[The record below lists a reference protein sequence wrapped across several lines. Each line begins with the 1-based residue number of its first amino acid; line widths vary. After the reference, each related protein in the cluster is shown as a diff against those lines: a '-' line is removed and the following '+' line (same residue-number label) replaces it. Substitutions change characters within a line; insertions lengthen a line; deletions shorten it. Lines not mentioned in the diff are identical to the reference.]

1 MTAIVW
7 LTLDD
12 VKDRTTLSRP
22 EIERFVA
29 SREFPSP
36 VQGADGACVWREGE
50 IDDWIAG
57 RPRVEDIPRSRQ
69 TKGH

>member
-12 VKDRTTLSRP
+12 VKDRTTLPRS
-22 EIERFVA
+22 EIKRLVA

-36 VQGADGACVWREGE
+36 IERTDGSHVWREAD
-50 IDDWIAG
+50 IDQWIEC
-57 RPRVEDIPRSRQ
+57 RPRATEWKRGPVPPR
-69 TKGH
+69 K